1 MVFNMDRFDAVYTS
15 ILLVGGLAFLSIS
28 LYSIYIDRYIQA
40 LASFAIGLILLSSSI
55 ALFRELREKNS
66 KSLNVNHKN

>member
-15 ILLVGGLAFLSIS
+15 ILLVGGLAFLFIS

-55 ALFRELREKNS
+55 ALFRELKEKNS
-66 KSLNVNHKN
+66 KSLNVDHKN

>member
-1 MVFNMDRFDAVYTS
+1 MDRFDAVYTS
-15 ILLVGGLAFLSIS
+15 ILLVGGLAFLFIS

-55 ALFRELREKNS
+55 ALFRELKEKNS
-66 KSLNVNHKN
+66 KSLNVDHKN

>member
-1 MVFNMDRFDAVYTS
+1 MDRFDAVYTS

-55 ALFRELREKNS
+55 ALFRELKEKNS

>member
-1 MVFNMDRFDAVYTS
+1 MDRFNAVYTS

-55 ALFRELREKNS
+55 ALFRELKEKNS
-66 KSLNVNHKN
+66 KSLNVDHKN

>member
-1 MVFNMDRFDAVYTS
+1 MDRFDAVYTS

>member
-1 MVFNMDRFDAVYTS
+1 VVFDMDRFDAVYTS

-55 ALFRELREKNS
+55 ALFRELKEKNS